1 MGNIILYSM
10 YIVVQRNCP
19 KEFLQ
24 HCVSHLNGHLS
35 IDTLWHDQIFMTSLK
50 CTLFML
56 QFCVPQNSS
65 DLTTIFPPIVSAET
79 SLLWKWKM
87 WKFSYSFCVTV
98 IFYFINW
105 IVAAE
110 TIEGGKLF
118 KGGNYS
124 RKYGNL
130 KWPSVGLLTVF
141 HLSSN
146 SLNILINVVDLSKIP
161 YLVSFDKA
169 ISRYRKAK
177 IMI

>member
-1 MGNIILYSM
+1 M

-118 KGGNYS
+118 AEIHFQTHTYVINLISICDPFPTWKMVTLFMDDSKANPFS
-124 RKYGNL
+124 RIYTSLYGC
-130 KWPSVGLLTVF
+130 VMYALL
-141 HLSSN
+141 N
-146 SLNILINVVDLSKIP
+146 
-161 YLVSFDKA
+161 
-169 ISRYRKAK
+169 RW
-177 IMI
+177 